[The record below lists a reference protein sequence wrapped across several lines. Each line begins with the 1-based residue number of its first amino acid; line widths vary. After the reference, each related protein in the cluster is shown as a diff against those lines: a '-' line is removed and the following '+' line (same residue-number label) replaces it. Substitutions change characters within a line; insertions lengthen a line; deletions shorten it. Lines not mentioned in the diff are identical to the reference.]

1 MRACLVARSCGVPHA
16 NSTCNRGKKW
26 KKANSGSEREREQE
40 GDQLNEGKSSKPKK
54 TATHTHFKFTI
65 SSSSEKGRE
74 REGCTDRSRP
84 AMLKVV
90 HFSSEFGAGGL
101 CAYGFGSDST
111 VSHLLPPHSV
121 LFGVLA
127 LLTYA
132 LGSFCF
138 AAPPSY
144 CFTYLGRILF
154 GKLSEEKSTLVS
166 KVLLGGFELCV
177 NSPGGSGETVQNR
190 GED

>member
-74 REGCTDRSRP
+74 REGCTDRSRS

-90 HFSSEFGAGGL
+90 HFSSEFGAGGIMCL
-101 CAYGFGSDST
+101 RLRQRLNSLPSTTTPFGAVRCARAT
-111 VSHLLPPHSV
+111 HLRTLNAGVFV
-121 LFGVLA
+121 LLLLLAIVLH
-127 LLTYA
+127 
-132 LGSFCF
+132 
-138 AAPPSY
+138 
-144 CFTYLGRILF
+144 
-154 GKLSEEKSTLVS
+154 TLVGYCS
-166 KVLLGGFELCV
+166 E
-177 NSPGGSGETVQNR
+177 S
-190 GED
+190 